1 MYVIVLN
8 MHNYA
13 YYLVKVTGKI
23 LESVAIGNKEI
34 FIVN

>member
-13 YYLVKVTGKI
+13 YYLVKVTGKK
-23 LESVAIGNKEI
+23 LENVAMGNKEI
-34 FIVN
+34 FIIN